1 VVPPVA
7 FTVTVE
13 LPPWHRMAVLDE
25 LATTPALG
33 SVSSTV
39 VVAVQLLA
47 SFTVK
52 EYVPAERVN
61 VPVPL

>member
-1 VVPPVA
+1 
-7 FTVTVE
+7 
-13 LPPWHRMAVLDE
+13 LDE
-25 LATTPALG
+25 LGLNAAG
-33 SVSSTV
+33 SLMIPV

-47 SFTVK
+47 SVTVK

>member
-1 VVPPVA
+1 VA
-7 FTVTVE
+7 LTVTVE
-13 LPPWHRMAVLDE
+13 LPPSHKIAVLEE
-25 LATTPALG
+25 LATTASG
-33 SVSSTV
+33 SVILPV

-47 SFTVK
+47 SVTVK